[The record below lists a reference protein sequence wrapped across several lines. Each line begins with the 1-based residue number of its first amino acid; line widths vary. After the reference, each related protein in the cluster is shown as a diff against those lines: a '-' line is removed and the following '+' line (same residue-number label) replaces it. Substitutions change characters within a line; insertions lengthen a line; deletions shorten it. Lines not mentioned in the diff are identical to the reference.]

1 MKLNRENYAGLV
13 MALGLISGSA
23 LADTHSHDVVHAEH
37 GGEAGPVCT
46 GFGPQTPRDIDSK
59 HGENKIK
66 FALAGDYKQMNLC
79 NIHFH
84 KNAEHKAKAYSIH
97 AEGEHGADGGYK
109 CNIGEKLSTAEL
121 APTAEPVCPSEH
133 GDLKPGDTIEVH
145 WVHSSAPVIPGPTLG
160 ACLSD
165 NVKNPD
171 LRVESQV
178 FVLVND
184 SKATDFNKLDFHGK
198 VVGGYQQADSIP
210 SDTGTPVLFA
220 GSTTGPKYNN
230 QTCSPLQV
238 TWSVRPMCAKL
249 DINTVAKWCKG
260 NAFKEDHA
268 HGVRTLVTS
277 PELLSDIKDDK
288 QKH

>member
-1 MKLNRENYAGLV
+1 MFKKQLLV
-13 MALGLISGSA
+13 AVVAAALSTA
-23 LADTHSHDVVHAEH
+23 AFADIVRHDVVRAEH
-37 GGEAGPVCT
+37 VANAPACG

-59 HGENKIK
+59 HGENKIG
-66 FALAGDYKQMNLC
+66 FSLAPDYQDMNLC

-84 KNAEHKAKAYSIH
+84 VNAEHKARDFSIH
-97 AEGEHGADGGYK
+97 AEGEHGADGGYQ
-109 CNIGEKLSTAEL
+109 CNMSKHLSAAEL

-133 GDLKPGDTIEVH
+133 GELKPGDTIEVH

-178 FVLVND
+178 FTLVND
-184 SKATDFNKLDFHGK
+184 PKALDFNSFDYHGK
-198 VVGGYQQADSIP
+198 VVNGFQQADGMP
-210 SDTGTPVLFA
+210 DNTGKPVVFA
-220 GSTTGPKYNN
+220 GSTTGPKYDEA
-230 QTCSPLQV
+230 TCSPLQV
-238 TWSVRPMCAKL
+238 TWSVRPSCAKV

-268 HGVRTLVTS
+268 HGVRELVS
-277 PELLSDIKDDK
+277 NPKLLSEIK
-288 QKH
+288 